1 MMSVNTSTK
10 LDNYDRYQGEFN
22 TLHEVLKSKL
32 NNKDRNFGRLIQY
45 GKANNDKVVNN
56 YYDELNFHRE
66 FRNILSHS
74 HTRGKPPVAQPSD
87 TIIEEIRALSNRI
100 KSPKKASDLFLKDVT
115 HFNYDDSLAK
125 VLQFVNNTQYSQFPV
140 FEDTQ
145 LKGLITE
152 NGITQFLS
160 RSVKDDLI
168 SIKETNISDV
178 INLDEAKD
186 SWEIV
191 NSNTLL
197 IDVKEIFNK
206 KLNAGNSL
214 FAILISNTGKNI
226 ENPEDIIGIITPWDL
241 PKVLKNI

>member
-1 MMSVNTSTK
+1 
-10 LDNYDRYQGEFN
+10 
-22 TLHEVLKSKL
+22 
-32 NNKDRNFGRLIQY
+32 
-45 GKANNDKVVNN
+45 
-56 YYDELNFHRE
+56 
-66 FRNILSHS
+66 SHS
-74 HTRGKPPVAQPSD
+74 HTRGKPPVVRPSD
-87 TIIEEIRALSNRI
+87 KIIDEIRALSNRI
-100 KSPKKASDLFLKDVT
+100 NSPKKASDLFLVDVT

-125 VLQFVNNTQYSQFPV
+125 LLQSVNITQYSQSPV
-140 FEDTQ
+140 VEDTH

-152 NGITQFLS
+152 NAITQFLS

-214 FAILISNTGKNI
+214 F
-226 ENPEDIIGIITPWDL
+226 
-241 PKVLKNI
+241 

>member
-1 MMSVNTSTK
+1 MSINK
-10 LDNYDRYQGEFN
+10 ELNNYDKYQGEFN
-22 TLHEVLKSKL
+22 TLHEVLKNKL

-45 GKANNDKVVNN
+45 GKNNNDKVINN

-74 HTRGKPPVAQPSD
+74 HMRGKPPVAQPSD
-87 TIIEEIRALSNRI
+87 AVIEEIISLTNRI
-100 KSPKKASDLFLKDVT
+100 NSPKKTSDLFLKDVT
-115 HFNYDDSLAK
+115 HFDYSDSLAK
-125 VLQFVNNTQYSQFPV
+125 VLQFVNDNHYSQFPV
-140 FEDTQ
+140 FENTQ

-160 RSVKDDLI
+160 RSVKDDVI
-168 SIKETNISDV
+168 SISETIISDV
-178 INLDEAKD
+178 IKLDEAKD

-214 FAILISNTGKNI
+214 FAILISNRGKNI
-226 ENPEDIIGIITPWDL
+226 KNPEDIIGIITPWDL
-241 PKVLKNI
+241 PMVLRNI

>member
-1 MMSVNTSTK
+1 MSTDTNIE
-10 LDNYDRYQGEFN
+10 LNNYDKYQGEFN
-22 TLHEVLKSKL
+22 TLHEVLKNKL

-45 GKANNDKVVNN
+45 GKDNNDKVIKN

-74 HTRGKPPVAQPSD
+74 HRRGKPPVAQPSD
-87 TIIEEIRALSNRI
+87 AVIEEIVILTNRI
-100 KSPKKASDLFLKDVT
+100 NSPKKTSDLFLKDVT
-115 HFNYDDSLAK
+115 HFDYNDSLAK
-125 VLQFVNNTQYSQFPV
+125 VLQFVNDHHYSQFPV
-140 FEDTQ
+140 FENMQ

-160 RSVKDDLI
+160 RSVKDDVI
-168 SIKETNISDV
+168 SISETIISDV
-178 INLDEAKD
+178 IKLDESKD
-186 SWEIV
+186 SWEVV

-214 FAILISNTGKNI
+214 FAILISNRGKNI
-226 ENPEDIIGIITPWDL
+226 ENPKDVIGIITPWDL
-241 PKVLKNI
+241 PIVLKNI